1 MVVQVY
7 VQRIVESGCRG
18 QLKRC
23 SRRTY
28 TSGWRARSV
37 LALGLQLWLLAGMGC
52 QGYGC
57 GLCAAGL
64 ERLMISAW
72 SVGFSVESRLHADT
86 RVSAWRL
93 PKKWQRGASIPSQ
106 FQRGISRLV
115 KKQSVRVSA
124 WSRAQF
130 QRGGKFQ
137 RGNAFS
143 MLILSI
149 SVGTESTIV
158 FS

>member
-1 MVVQVY
+1 VEIQV
-7 VQRIVESGCRG
+7 
-18 QLKRC
+18 
-23 SRRTY
+23 
-28 TSGWRARSV
+28 RAV
-37 LALGLQLWLLAGMGC
+37 LALGLQPWLLAGMGC

-106 FQRGISRLV
+106 FQRGILHLV
-115 KKQSVRVSA
+115 KKQSVGVSA

-130 QRGGKFQ
+130 QRGGEFQ

>member
-1 MVVQVY
+1 M
-7 VQRIVESGCRG
+7 
-18 QLKRC
+18 
-23 SRRTY
+23 
-28 TSGWRARSV
+28 

-106 FQRGISRLV
+106 LQRGISRLV
-115 KKQSVRVSA
+115 KKQGVRVSA

-130 QRGGKFQ
+130 QRGDKFQ
-137 RGNAFS
+137 RGAAFS
-143 MLILSI
+143 MLILEYQRGS
-149 SVGTESTIV
+149 GKHER
-158 FS
+158 F

>member
-1 MVVQVY
+1 M
-7 VQRIVESGCRG
+7 
-18 QLKRC
+18 
-23 SRRTY
+23 
-28 TSGWRARSV
+28 

-72 SVGFSVESRLHADT
+72 SVGFSVENRLHVET
-86 RVSAWRL
+86 RVSAWSL

-106 FQRGISRLV
+106 LQRGISRLV
-115 KKQSVRVSA
+115 KKQGVRVSA

-149 SVGTESTIV
+149 SVGTENTIV